1 MKKLPQE
8 LVLQTYNAVSI
19 YKSIN
24 TPRMLMLPA
33 LAVVQKTKAGCN
45 LNQNRKLVDCPR
57 SQVLCK
63 LFRHFILKLQSGRT
77 QGADWETGRTIM
89 YPSRVRGNQEK
100 VNDVTSTC
108 RRPTN
113 KSLSPLPLYSAI
125 LKHPSSQ
132 SSIRAAKVQADKAS
146 CKAAAYSQTL
156 PLPPTALCAQKPQI
170 SVCERE
176 R

>member
-1 MKKLPQE
+1 
-8 LVLQTYNAVSI
+8 
-19 YKSIN
+19 
-24 TPRMLMLPA
+24 
-33 LAVVQKTKAGCN
+33 
-45 LNQNRKLVDCPR
+45 
-57 SQVLCK
+57 
-63 LFRHFILKLQSGRT
+63 
-77 QGADWETGRTIM
+77 M

-113 KSLSPLPLYSAI
+113 NSLSPLPLYSAI

-146 CKAAAYSQTL
+146 CKAAANNLTL
-156 PLPPTALCAQKPQI
+156 PLPPSVLSVHRNHKQVCAK
-170 SVCERE
+170 ERG